1 MSEMK
6 SAREKAMEKVEKL
19 GKLTEDEVKR
29 FECVPV
35 GNKLASTYLQDAD
48 FNLDAKLTKYKGT
61 GLRKYIANGAQEI
74 FLHKKIPPQSE
85 KDNQATK
92 RAMSGLRIAKENK
105 NQLET
110 ILDRI
115 TNLLNYYEQARQ
127 QTYSQFKKGFEA
139 KLQETSQIGIAKE
152 NKNQLETILDRITN
166 LLNYYEQARQQT
178 YSQFKKGFEAK
189 LQETSQALQKQ
200 PGNTVPIE
208 VQLQAQFQTEWHKL
222 SSQLNAQYEKVLEEH
237 KQQIQKIG

>member
-19 GKLTEDEVKR
+19 GKLTEDEIKR

-35 GNKLASTYLQDAD
+35 GNKLASRYLQEAD
-48 FNLDAKLTKYKGT
+48 FNLDAELTRYKGT
-61 GLRKYIANGAQEI
+61 GLRKYIAQGAQEI
-74 FLHKKIPPQSE
+74 FLHNVILPQNERDKKV
-85 KDNQATK
+85 TK
-92 RAMSGLRIAKENK
+92 RAMSGLRIIKENK

-115 TNLLNYYEQARQ
+115 TNLLNYYEQAHQ
-127 QTYSQFKKGFEA
+127 QAYSQFKKGFEA
-139 KLQETSQIGIAKE
+139 KLQENSQ
-152 NKNQLETILDRITN
+152 T
-166 LLNYYEQARQQT
+166 
-178 YSQFKKGFEAK
+178 
-189 LQETSQALQKQ
+189 LQKQ

-208 VQLQAQFQTEWHKL
+208 VQLQAQFQAEWHKL
-222 SSQLNAQYEKVLEEH
+222 NSQLNAQYEKVLEEH

>member
-1 MSEMK
+1 MK
-6 SAREKAMEKVEKL
+6 SAWEKAKEKVEKL
-19 GKLTEDEVKR
+19 GKLTEEELKQV
-29 FECVPV
+29 ECVPV
-35 GNKLASTYLQDAD
+35 GNKLAAKYLQDAD
-48 FNLDAKLTKYKGT
+48 YNLDAELTKYKGT
-61 GLRKYIANGAQEI
+61 GLRKYIAQGAQEI
-74 FLHKKIPPQSE
+74 FMHNIILPQNE
-85 KDNQATK
+85 RDQQVTK

-105 NQLET
+105 
-110 ILDRI
+110 
-115 TNLLNYYEQARQ
+115 
-127 QTYSQFKKGFEA
+127 S
-139 KLQETSQIGIAKE
+139 
-152 NKNQLETILDRITN
+152 QLETILDRITN

-200 PGNTVPIE
+200 PGNNVPIE